1 MPRKAS
7 RKMSRKTRK
16 SVKKIRKTTSIYLN
30 NKKATYF
37 NIKKL
42 KSRTTNKPSGKLI
55 VSLEFPNMKDWR
67 TYRVKINIEKFK
79 EKSFKYKIKQRD
91 YIEEYKVMLQELGDI
106 TPKEKKELNKKYNK
120 EIQRI
125 KKGLYLTFVQ

>member
-42 KSRTTNKPSGKLI
+42 KLRTTNKPSGKLI

-67 TYRVKINIEKFK
+67 TYRVKINKEKFK
-79 EKSFKYKIKQRD
+79 EESFKYKIKQRD